1 MGRTVNASTITALE
15 SDNFRMA
22 HLVKIEFTSPI
33 LFTDYF
39 HDIVDGSDT
48 YQATGHPLAMA
59 SPKETRELRV
69 NTISLTV
76 SAVDQAYVS
85 IFLSSDWINRRV
97 LVQKA
102 VIDTSG
108 SIIGDA
114 IVVFDGLLSQFQI
127 NEDDKTSSLTMN
139 VASHWADFER
149 KAGRLTNNNSQQY
162 WFSGDLG
169 MEYAANSVKDIK
181 WGRS

>member
-15 SDNFRMA
+15 SDNIRLA
-22 HLVKIEFTSPI
+22 HMIKIEFGTPI
-33 LFTDYF
+33 LFTDYA
-39 HDIVDGSDT
+39 HDISYSGDT
-48 YQATGHPLAMA
+48 YEATGHPINMA
-59 SPKETRELRV
+59 SPTETRELRV
-69 NTISLTV
+69 NTIALTV

-85 IFLSSDWINRRV
+85 VFLSQNWINRRV

-102 VIDTSG
+102 AMNADGTVIG
-108 SIIGDA
+108 A
-114 IVVFDGLLSQFQI
+114 PIVVFDGLLSQFQI
-127 NEDDKTSSLTMN
+127 DEDETASTLTMN

-169 MEYAANSVKDIK
+169 MEFSANSVKDIK